1 MAGRLGLEKDHSDHG
16 REGGMKYIPLLL
28 PEWERGFMGKVAGAV
43 ADRVPEKTKI
53 LLYFDAFHPEKG
65 GSGHHRLR

>member
-1 MAGRLGLEKDHSDHG
+1 
-16 REGGMKYIPLLL
+16 MKYIPLLL